1 MSDIRMTSMRC
12 PSASTVF
19 RHSSINCLTIYF
31 LNEITRMLPI
41 YELMEARI
49 ITTVCLP
56 TYGTKPQHMILVTY
70 LYHKG
75 VRFAFVSV

>member
-1 MSDIRMTSMRC
+1 MPDVRMTGMRC

-19 RHSSINCLTIYF
+19 RHLSISCLTFF

-41 YELMEARI
+41 YELMETRI
-49 ITTVCLP
+49 ITKVCLP
-56 TYGTKPQHMILVTY
+56 TYGTKPQHMILATC